1 MKHSNK
7 FSSKTFLKVFWG
19 IYAFLSICVTLFLV
33 DRLFSKDYSTISQ
46 HILLNDSWDV
56 TINDISYHDISLDS
70 FKFEIVNK
78 GDTLTMQ
85 RILPAHLDFAE
96 GALRLHINQA
106 AVSMYIDDEMI
117 YEYGHDRI
125 AKNKTVGS
133 GPLFIN
139 FPGEYEGK
147 TLKIMLDV
155 SENKAFTQLNTI
167 RIYDWS
173 NVYRV
178 LLTENRLPLF
188 LGCFLTIFGTVT
200 CCITVYALIFSRK
213 FLRIL
218 CVSVFSIC
226 MGLWTLCYYNVIMIF
241 SIPMY
246 SVCLL
251 EYITLYLAPIPLM
264 IYMGEDVNTLNNKS
278 VKMLYRILLTIQIA
292 ATTCTIVLHSLDI
305 LHFAATLKY
314 MQTLIVCNLIYFIII
329 EILNLKASRQ
339 FVHRLFLIG
348 MLILSG
354 CIAYD
359 LISYYTSRH
368 QGETV
373 ATLKGV
379 SSLGMVIFIFIL
391 FVSFYI
397 NLTRKMMQETERNF
411 LIKSAYTD
419 ELTQIHNRRYC
430 MEYMNK
436 IKADEELNYTV
447 FCFDLNNLKFVND
460 TYGHAKGDI
469 LIRSAA
475 EVIADSFESHG
486 IVARMGGDEFIAI
499 AETTD
504 TAKIASLMEHFRED
518 IHKKNVEIPDLNMSI
533 ACGYASCSAM
543 DSNIEKAFHL
553 ADNRMYENKKQ
564 MKKANQKTI
573 LSR

>member
-19 IYAFLSICVTLFLV
+19 VYALLSILITLFLV
-33 DRLFSKDYSTISQ
+33 DRLFSKDYLSISQ
-46 HILLNDSWDV
+46 QTLLNNSWDI
-56 TINDISYHDISLDS
+56 TINDISYHDISLDN
-70 FKFEIVNK
+70 FKFDIVSK
-78 GDTLTMQ
+78 GDTLTME
-85 RILPAHLDFAE
+85 RVLPVHLDFAE

-139 FPGEYEGK
+139 FPGDYQGK
-147 TLKIMLDV
+147 TLKIVLDV

-251 EYITLYLAPIPLM
+251 EYIALYLAPIPLM

-292 ATTCTIVLHSLDI
+292 GTTCTIILHSLDI
-305 LHFAATLKY
+305 FHFAATLKY
-314 MQTLIVCNLIYFIII
+314 MQALIVCNLIYFIII

-348 MLILSG
+348 MLVLSG

-475 EVIADSFESHG
+475 EVIAESFESHG

-518 IHKKNVEIPDLNMSI
+518 IHKKNMEIPDLNMSI

-543 DSNIEKAFHL
+543 DSNIEKAYQL
-553 ADNRMYENKKQ
+553 ADNRMYENKKR
-564 MKKANQKTI
+564 MKKAN
-573 LSR
+573 R